1 MAQVKPVNKKKMSK
15 TSLIAVI
22 VAAVILLGF
31 LLSLVAGTGIFFRV
45 KKGAS
50 SDNFKVNASMMEYFA
65 NSYYQN
71 WYSQNYYY
79 IMLGYLKFDNSV
91 PLNEQYTDAAKTQT
105 YYDYFVAGTKTTV
118 ETYLKYC
125 EAAKKDSTVDFAK
138 LEKDAKQYAKDS
150 IKSLKE
156 AAKTYSQSYYEQYGQ
171 TVTFEEYLRSNFGQ
185 HVNQSDL
192 KKALIIENIASSYY
206 QIVYDRI
213 KGTVDD
219 AREDKYFEDNLSSF
233 VEAEYLVY
241 SLTSQYTIT
250 WPKAEDYVGG
260 AESAAYKAAIEGKKA
275 EEAAKIKPEDYEGGE
290 ESAAYKEAYKTAETN
305 KMKNEESLAK
315 DKSVIERLAAATTPE
330 EFKRIVLDEKY
341 DSSFDSAYNTATKDY
356 KSDEKPSEA
365 ALNAYKTEE
374 LKKAIIE
381 AVLAGEDDIVKAI
394 IKVDELKKLLLTEKY
409 QSKFDEAYKNATKNF
424 ADDKK
429 PSEDALKAY
438 NSDELKNAIIE
449 AALKGES
456 NVDETLIKVA
466 EGSSTEWTAA
476 AKELPK
482 AIVEALKTL
491 ASNDKWLKAT
501 TTLPKSII
509 TNLNTVITNATKTGT
524 HSLTSELGKKLFGGV
539 KAEYGIEYEENETQ
553 GTSAAVNTAWEWDM
567 LVINVENAKTS
578 VKVAEDAIAEL
589 EKEIAA
595 ETDADAKAALEA
607 SKKTLETSLES
618 AKKTLEAAE
627 EKLANV
633 EKTSEYSLSAYF
645 VTEAAHRE
653 DYKLRDVGH
662 ILFKVDATKDTDPA
676 VSFKTKEEAKAAA
689 EALLAQIKAACGED
703 GTISKEKFEEFA
715 AKTHDSNVF
724 YDGVNKGDMVEEFED
739 WLFAATKEGEIGL
752 VETTYGWH
760 IMYFGGEGEEA
771 AWRISANEGATNED
785 VGTWYDELPS
795 YGIEFN
801 EDIFAT
807 IFGIEES
814 HEGHNH

>member
-15 TSLIAVI
+15 SSLIAVI

-50 SDNFKVNASMMEYFA
+50 SDNFEVNASMMEYFA

-79 IMLGYLKFDNSV
+79 ILLGYLSFDNSV
-91 PLNEQYTDAAKTQT
+91 PLNEQYTDSSKTQT
-105 YYDYFVAGTKTTV
+105 YYDYFVTGTKTTV
-118 ETYLKYC
+118 QTYLKYC
-125 EAAKKDSTVDFAK
+125 EAAKADSTVDFVQ
-138 LEKDAKQYAKDS
+138 LEKDAQQYAKDS

-213 KGTVDD
+213 QGTVDD
-219 AREDKYFEDNLSSF
+219 AREDKYFEDNLSTF
-233 VEAEYLVY
+233 VKAEYLVY
-241 SLTSQYTIT
+241 SLTSQQTVT

-260 AESAAYKAAIEGKKA
+260 AESAAYKAAIDGKKA

-305 KMKNEESLAK
+305 KMKNAESLEK

-330 EFKRIVLDEKY
+330 EFKRIILDNKY

-356 KSDEKPSEA
+356 KTEEKPSEA

-374 LKKAIIE
+374 LKKAIID
-381 AVLAGEDDIVKAI
+381 AVLAGDDDIVTSI
-394 IKVDELKKLLLTEKY
+394 IKVDELKKLLLGEKY
-409 QSKFDEAYKNATKNF
+409 QSNFDEAYKNATKDF

-429 PSEDALKAY
+429 PSEDALKEY
-438 NSDELKNAIIE
+438 NSEELKNAIIE
-449 AALKGES
+449 AALKGEG

-482 AIVEALKTL
+482 AIVEALKKL

-524 HSLTSELGKKLFGGV
+524 HTLTSELGKKLFGGV

-578 VKVAEDAIAEL
+578 VKLTEDAIAEL
-589 EKEIAA
+589 EEEIAA
-595 ETDADAKAALEA
+595 ETDADAKATLEA

-618 AKKTLEAAE
+618 AKKTLETAE

-633 EKTSEYSLSAYF
+633 EKTSEYSYSAYF
-645 VTEAAHRE
+645 VTEAAHRDE
-653 DYKLRDVGH
+653 YKLRNVGH
-662 ILFKVDATKDTDPA
+662 ILFKVDTTKDTDPA
-676 VSFKTKEEAKAAA
+676 VSYKTKEEAKAAA
-689 EALLAQIKAACGED
+689 EALLEQIKAACGTD
-703 GTISKEKFEEFA
+703 GTISKEKFEEFG

-724 YDGVNKGDMVEEFED
+724 YDDVNKGDMVEAFEE

-760 IMYFGGEGEEA
+760 VMYFGGEGEEP
-771 AWRISANEGATNED
+771 AWRVTANEGATNED
-785 VGTWYDELPS
+785 IGTWYEELPS

-807 IFGIEES
+807 IFGVEES